1 MAATITRS
9 IGVPAGSPG
18 GNSSAVALTSA
29 QQIKASA
36 GLLFTISC
44 VVAGDLTLLDS
55 TTSTGNA
62 IFETTTMTAGQVVNL
77 GGFPFFNG
85 LYASAVTT
93 GTFAIS
99 FS

>member
-1 MAATITRS
+1 MAVIMRNIGITP
-9 IGVPAGSPG
+9 GQPG
-18 GNSSAVALTSA
+18 GNASITGLTAA

-44 VVAGDLTLLDS
+44 VAAGDLTLLDS
-55 TTSTGNA
+55 TTDTGNA
-62 IFETTTMTAGQVVNL
+62 IFESTSMTLGQVVTL

-85 LYASAVTT
+85 LYASTVS

-99 FS
+99 FT

>member
-1 MAATITRS
+1 MAATINRNV
-9 IGVPAGSPG
+9 GVSAGSPG
-18 GNSSAVALTSA
+18 GNSSAVALAAA

-44 VVAGDLTLLDS
+44 IAAGDLTLLDS
-55 TTSTGNA
+55 TTSSGNA
-62 IFETTTMTAGQVVNL
+62 IFEGTTLTEGQVITL

-85 LYASAVTT
+85 LYASTVT

-99 FS
+99 FT